1 MIYLDT
7 SWLVKLY
14 VDEGDAGAVERV
26 VSVEAPVLVSDL
38 SYVEFHSAVAR
49 RRRDG
54 SLAARTATVVVSR
67 FRREWLDRGRI
78 AVSHDVV
85 MRAAELVAK
94 HPLRSLD
101 ALHLASAIVVADG
114 APDPLHFGAADERLV
129 AAARAEGLVVSSI
142 P

>member
-14 VDEGDAGAVERV
+14 VDEGDSDAVRRV
-26 VSVEAPVLVSDL
+26 VDPDPMVLVSDL
-38 SYVEFHSAVAR
+38 AFVEFHAAVAR

-54 SLAARTATVVVSR
+54 SISPRAATGLVSR
-67 FRREWLDRGRI
+67 FRREWTDRGRI

-85 MRAAELVAK
+85 VRAADLVAT

-101 ALHLASAIVVADG
+101 ALHLASALLVAKG
-114 APDPLHFGAADERLV
+114 APEPLRFGAANARLL
-129 AAARAEGLVVSSI
+129 AAARAEGLVTLPS